1 MKGGARERGCAL
13 VAEASQRPSDS
24 TRHSVHFSSK
34 TCEWPTPQGFF
45 DALDDEF
52 GFTLDP
58 CSSDENRKCEKH
70 FTIKENGLAQ
80 SWRDETV
87 FMNPPYGKEIG
98 KWMAKAYGESKNGAT
113 IVCLVPA
120 RTDTSWWH
128 DHAMQGEI
136 RFVRGRLKF
145 EGATSSAP
153 FPSAVVIFR
162 PSDPVSVPLL

>member
-1 MKGGARERGCAL
+1 MQLQVLVIELCPSLEDKAVCAYIRLKYAPGISRRMTSAVPMMERCCTF
-13 VAEASQRPSDS
+13 E
-24 TRHSVHFSSK
+24 RH
-34 TCEWPTPQGFF
+34 
-45 DALDDEF
+45 A
-52 GFTLDP
+52 
-58 CSSDENRKCEKH
+58 
-70 FTIKENGLAQ
+70 A
-80 SWRDETV
+80 
-87 FMNPPYGKEIG
+87 YGKEIG